1 MRVIIKCRRISRGYG
16 EGYALVSPE
25 PISFFGQIDR
35 VTGVVCDEKHPL
47 YGESIAGKVLV
58 FQSGKGSTVGSY
70 VIYGLAKR
78 GRAPSAMICM
88 EAEPIVAVGA
98 IIAGIPMVDR
108 PEKNIFRNGVFV
120 RVYADRGLIE
130 VLD

>member
-1 MRVIIKCRRISRGYG
+1 VKVIIKCRRISRGYG

-35 VTGVVCDEKHPL
+35 NTGVVCDEEHPL
-47 YGESIAGKVLV
+47 YGESIAGRVLV

-78 GRAPSAMICM
+78 GKAPSAMICT

-98 IIAGIPMVDR
+98 VIANIPMVDR
-108 PEKNIFRNGVFV
+108 PERNMFKNGDFIK
-120 RVYADRGLIE
+120 VYADRGLIE

>member
-1 MRVIIKCRRISRGYG
+1 MRVIIRCRTISKGYG
-16 EGYALVSPE
+16 EGYALVSPK

-35 VTGVVCDEKHPL
+35 TTGVVCDENHPL

-58 FQSGKGSTVGSY
+58 FQSGRGSTVGSY

-78 GRAPSAMICM
+78 GKAPSAMICM

-98 IIAGIPMVDR
+98 IISGIPMVDR
-108 PEKNIFRNGVFV
+108 PERNVFKNGVFV
-120 RVYADRGLIE
+120 KVYADRGFIE
-130 VLD
+130 VLN